1 MKKKEIYKKRLA
13 ALKQDIKKKYT
24 NKKFIEERSG
34 DQFTTVID
42 VLLPE
47 DFNIF
52 NQLSPAKYGMLNP
65 DIYQYIDEQVYFIP
79 SEYDI
84 VINFTGREFSSDEK
98 DQITKAVEKHYNLQ
112 VYDKIDDIYRNRLL
126 GIFLLIFGIVAL
138 AIYFLMNFR
147 NKNLIMI
154 EIVSIVGTFSIWE
167 AVDCWLIQGHERRVN
182 LRNALQMA
190 HLSVTFNK

>member
-52 NQLSPAKYGMLNP
+52 NPLSPAKYGMNK
-65 DIYQYIDEQVYFIP
+65 YILF
-79 SEYDI
+79 
-84 VINFTGREFSSDEK
+84 
-98 DQITKAVEKHYNLQ
+98 LQ
-112 VYDKIDDIYRNRLL
+112 N
-126 GIFLLIFGIVAL
+126 
-138 AIYFLMNFR
+138 
-147 NKNLIMI
+147 MI
-154 EIVSIVGTFSIWE
+154 
-167 AVDCWLIQGHERRVN
+167 
-182 LRNALQMA
+182 
-190 HLSVTFNK
+190 